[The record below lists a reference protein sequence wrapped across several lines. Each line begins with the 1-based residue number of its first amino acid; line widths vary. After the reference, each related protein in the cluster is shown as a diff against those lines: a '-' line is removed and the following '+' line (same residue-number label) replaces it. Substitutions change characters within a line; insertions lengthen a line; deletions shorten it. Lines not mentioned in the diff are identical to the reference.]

1 MKKTIKLYA
10 KKTLSVLAILAVAI
24 FIYATPKLQYH
35 KTPLSCVFQ
44 INFNSSIRYKTFF
57 LENPTRWVLD
67 LKNVPEKHIQLP
79 LIDQSCDVNNI
90 RFGRPDQKTLRLVF
104 DLKEK
109 YTPKLAKLNQGH
121 ALQIRFTN
129 RASLKAP
136 RGKAEKN
143 SNQMAQSLT
152 KKKKESPN
160 LFSQARDIVVVIDPG
175 HGGKDP
181 GATGKSGVHEKDVVI
196 KIARFL
202 QEDINQM
209 PGFKAYLTRKGDYYL
224 KLRQRLDV
232 ARKYQPDL
240 FISIHADAF
249 HNSKSKGASVFAL
262 SPRGAT
268 SEAARWLANRENES
282 ELMGGVDLSD
292 KAHVLKSVLLDLSQT
307 ATIGSSLEI
316 GRHIIGQLRKN
327 TSLHHRRVEQAA
339 FVVLKSPDIPSL
351 LVETGFLSN
360 RSEERKLRRSSYQKL
375 VADSLSRGIFQY
387 FENHPPRHSWLAQK
401 KQSWVSYRVKPGD
414 TLSAIAWRFGV
425 TVSELI
431 NKNQLKSSQLHV
443 GQSLNIPKV
452 SISS

>member
-1 MKKTIKLYA
+1 MKSITQLYL
-10 KKTLSVLAILAVAI
+10 KKVLAIVAL
-24 FIYATPKLQYH
+24 FVGGVMIYATPKLQYRN
-35 KTPLSCVFQ
+35 TPTSCVFQ
-44 INFNSSIRYKTFF
+44 INFNSAIRYKTFS
-57 LENPTRWVLD
+57 LNDPSRWVLD
-67 LKNVPEKHIQLP
+67 LKNINEKNIQLP
-79 LIDQSCDVNNI
+79 SIGQACGVKKI
-90 RFGRPDQKTLRLVF
+90 RLGRPDQKTLRLVF
-104 DLKEK
+104 DLKQK
-109 YTPKLAKLNQGH
+109 YVPKLSKLNQGH
-121 ALQIRFTN
+121 ALQIQFSN
-129 RASLKAP
+129 GSSSQKPLKAIVQKTLEP
-136 RGKAEKN
+136 
-143 SNQMAQSLT
+143 S
-152 KKKKESPN
+152 KKPPVSSKESPN

-181 GATGKSGVHEKDVVI
+181 GATGKSGIHEKDVVM

-224 KLRQRLDV
+224 KLRQRLDI
-232 ARKYQPDL
+232 ARKYKPDL

-292 KAHVLKSVLLDLSQT
+292 KAHVLRSVLLDLSQT

-327 TSLHHRRVEQAA
+327 TTLHHGRVEQAA

-360 RSEERKLRRSSYQKL
+360 RSEERKLRRRSYQKA
-375 VADSLSRGIFQY
+375 VAESLSRGIFQY
-387 FENHPPRHSWLAQK
+387 FENHPPRHSWLAQRQ
-401 KQSWVSYRVKPGD
+401 QSWISYRVKSGD
-414 TLSAIAWRFGV
+414 TLSTIASRFGV
-425 TVSELI
+425 TMLDLKS
-431 NKNQLKSSQLHV
+431 KNHLKSSQLYV
-443 GQSLNIPKV
+443 GQSLSIPKV
-452 SISS
+452 SISN